1 MSWLREYRERRC
13 TPEAAVALLPKDGRI
28 FVGANA
34 AKPKA
39 LLQALAEGAPAM
51 GHLDVVHV
59 LLVGE
64 DPFAAPEVS
73 AHLRHNTLFVGS
85 ADRQAVAEG
94 RADHTPVH
102 LHDIPR
108 LFASGRLPL
117 DACLIQTSPP
127 DEHGFVSLGVE
138 CLATMAAVA
147 AAPIV
152 VAEINPRMPRTLG
165 DCFVHLSKVA
175 KLIEVDHLLPEL
187 DKRGFSEVERRIG
200 EHIASLV
207 EDGATLQLGIGGIPD
222 AILACLEGRR
232 DLGIHTEMISDG
244 ILDAVEAG
252 IVTGARK
259 TVHKGKVVGTF
270 ALGTRRLYDYLDNN
284 PMFELHPCDYT
295 NNPAVIASND
305 KMIAVNSAIE
315 VDLTGQVCADS
326 IGTRIYSGFGGQ
338 LDFVRGARRSKGG
351 KPIVALASTARDGA
365 ISRIV
370 PLLQPGAGV
379 VTTRADVH
387 YVVTEYGIAD
397 LFGRTLRER
406 AEALITIAHPDYRE
420 ELARAAR
427 ERKLLGETF
436 AVGQV
441 VRGEAVPGGA
451 RD

>member
-1 MSWLREYRERRC
+1 MSWLREFHARR
-13 TPEAAVALLPKDGRI
+13 TTAEEAVSLLPRNGCV
-28 FVGANA
+28 FVGANGA
-34 AKPKA
+34 RPNA
-39 LLQALAEGAPAM
+39 LLAALAQRAPSL
-51 GHLDVVHV
+51 GQLEVVHV
-59 LLVGE
+59 LLLGE

-73 AHLRHNTLFVGS
+73 AHLRHNSLFVGS
-85 ADRQAVAEG
+85 ADREAVAEG

-108 LFASGRLPL
+108 LFASGRVPL
-117 DACLIQTSPP
+117 DAALIQTSPP

-152 VAEINPRMPRTLG
+152 IAEINPQMPRTLG
-165 DCFVHLSKVA
+165 DCFVHLSKIT
-175 KLIEVDHLLPEL
+175 KLIEVDHPLPEL
-187 DKRGFSEVERRIG
+187 HKHGFSEVEKRIG
-200 EHIASLV
+200 EHIAGLV

-222 AILACLEGRR
+222 AILASLEGRR

-259 TVHKGKVVGTF
+259 SLHKGKVVGTF
-270 ALGTRRLYDYLDNN
+270 ALGTRRLYAYLDNN
-284 PMFELHPCDYT
+284 PMFEFHPCDYT
-295 NNPAVIASND
+295 NNPAVVASNE
-305 KMIAVNSAIE
+305 KMVAVNSAIE

-326 IGTRIYSGFGGQ
+326 VGTKIYSGFGGQ
-338 LDFVRGARRSKGG
+338 LDFIRGARRSKGG
-351 KPIVALASTARDGA
+351 KPILALPSTAKNGA
-365 ISRIV
+365 LSRIA

-406 AEALITIAHPDYRE
+406 AEALIAIAHPDFRE

-427 ERKLLGETF
+427 ERRLLGESF
-436 AVGQV
+436 AVSAG
-441 VRGEAVPGGA
+441 
-451 RD
+451 